1 MGLDF
6 LVDHDRGSKRI
17 LYRMARYGVSTY
29 GELKEVLNTL
39 LPEHGE
45 REMDEIIEQRILA
58 NTPVPLPIKTEVS
71 APFRLYFHG

>member
-1 MGLDF
+1 
-6 LVDHDRGSKRI
+6 
-17 LYRMARYGVSTY
+17 MARYGVSSF

-58 NTPVPLPIKTEVS
+58 NKVS
-71 APFRLYFHG
+71 APFRLYFHVYALILDPGKADNESDERRSCWS